1 MDGTGWATV
10 ALVLI
15 TVVLVLVT
23 ARQARLQEA
32 SAYRDQATAW
42 RDLAADW
49 QVLAI
54 VGLGPE
60 QAARRGFDT
69 LVVAEYQARLT
80 AYRDARVRYIKMLDR
95 NVDAVTSDD
104 FGPDWEL
111 LSEAEATAW
120 EQLRT
125 YEPAVRRVLIH
136 LAQVADLV
144 LRRRL
149 SINAVY
155 DALGHDLRREQAAVA
170 NVTKYPAD
178 ESGCPGSSFPEMRA
192 WGAMSLDDVSPR
204 VGWGMV
210 LVDSPATLGRI
221 DVLVDLIVCRGLAI
235 GDQPGPMWMGADVR
249 RVVGRRRQAFRWNVM
264 ARQSR
269 WLAVRTCVRT
279 TWLGH
284 RPDLV
289 TGGIQARVPSFIS
302 TLTRPL
308 VVTPKVLRTWWDS
321 RHVDPWHRNVK
332 PVPRSKK
339 PRAEAEVNGVVVML
353 DDGM

>member
-1 MDGTGWATV
+1 MDGTGWANV

-42 RDLAADW
+42 RELASDW

-54 VGLGPE
+54 VGLGPDR
-60 QAARRGFDT
+60 AARRGFD
-69 LVVAEYQARLT
+69 AEAIAQYKTHLT
-80 AYRDARVRYIKMLDR
+80 AYRDARVQYIAMMDS
-95 NVDAVTSDD
+95 NVDAATSDD
-104 FGPDWEL
+104 YGPDWEL
-111 LSEAEATAW
+111 LASAESQAW
-120 EQLRT
+120 ERLQT
-125 YEPAVRRVLIH
+125 YEPAVRRILIH

-149 SINAVY
+149 SITAVY
-155 DALGHDLRREQAAVA
+155 DALGHDLRRDQAAIA

-192 WGAMSLDDVSPR
+192 WATMSLDDVSPR

-210 LVDSPATLGRI
+210 LIDSPATLDRI
-221 DVLVDLIVCRGLAI
+221 DVLVDLIVCRGLEI
-235 GDQPGPMWMGADVR
+235 GDQPGPMWMGDDVR

-264 ARQSR
+264 ARQSG
-269 WLAVRTCVRT
+269 WLAIRTCIRT

-289 TGGIQARVPSFIS
+289 TGGIQTRLPRLIA

-308 VVTPKVLRTWWDS
+308 IVPPKVLRTWWDS
-321 RHVDPWHRNVK
+321 QRVDPWHRNVR
-332 PVPRSKK
+332 PVHRSRQA
-339 PRAEAEVNGVVVML
+339 RANTDEMGTAEGLGGRN
-353 DDGM
+353 